1 MQNEVL
7 TMKLVLSL
15 LILNFLCG
23 LAIAADTP
31 TTAPTPV
38 LIELFT
44 SEGCSSC
51 PPADRLLEELDS
63 KQPIPGAELIVLSE
77 HVTYW
82 NSDGWKDPFSSQN
95 ITDRQNAYG
104 KQFKLASVYTPQMV
118 VDGESQFTGS
128 DTHSLQESVKKARSE
143 QTISMK
149 VSSTIDPSGKLTAHV
164 DASGGSGAVYVVLA
178 LNHAES
184 QVLRGENGGHRLS
197 HVAVVQSFEQI
208 GSLKKGKDFSK
219 DIEIKIPHGADP
231 ANLRVVAFVQQPN
244 GANGPGRVVGAAL
257 SMPTR

>member
-1 MQNEVL
+1 MDKFLLFVA
-7 TMKLVLSL
+7 SL
-15 LILNFLCG
+15 LIAST
-23 LAIAADTP
+23 LAHAADT
-31 TTAPTPV
+31 ASANSPTPV

-51 PPADRLLEELDS
+51 PPADKLLEELDS
-63 KQPIPGAELIVLSE
+63 KQPIAGAQLIVLSE

-82 NSDGWKDPFSSQN
+82 NSDGWKDPFSSQD
-95 ITDRQNAYG
+95 ITDRQSAYG

-128 DTHSLQESVKKARSE
+128 DSQALQESVQKARAE
-143 QTISMK
+143 QKIPVK
-149 VSSTIDPSGKLTAHV
+149 IAATIDTSGKLKAHV
-164 DASGGSGAVYVVLA
+164 EATGGSGAVYLVLA

-208 GSLKKGKDFSK
+208 GSLKKGKEFSK

-231 ANLRVVAFVQQPN
+231 ANLRVVAFVQQADGMYN
-244 GANGPGRVVGAAL
+244 PGKVIGAAL
-257 SMPTR
+257 SMPSK

>member
-1 MQNEVL
+1 MDKFL
-7 TMKLVLSL
+7 LFAASL
-15 LILNFLCG
+15 LIAG
-23 LAIAADTP
+23 TIAHAADT
-31 TTAPTPV
+31 ASANSPTPV
-38 LIELFT
+38 LVELFT

-51 PPADRLLEELDS
+51 PPADRLLQELDS
-63 KQPIPGAELIVLSE
+63 KQPIAGAQLIVLSE

-82 NSDGWKDPFSSQN
+82 NSDGWKDPFSSQD

-128 DTHSLQESVKKARSE
+128 DERSLRESVEKARAE
-143 QTISMK
+143 RTIPVK
-149 VSSTIDPSGKLTAHV
+149 ISSTIDSPGKLKARV
-164 DASGGSGAVYVVLA
+164 DASEGSGTVYLVLA

-208 GSLKKGKDFSK
+208 GNLKKGKEFSR
-219 DIEIKIPHGADP
+219 DVEIKIPRGVDP
-231 ANLRVVAFVQQPN
+231 ANLRVVAFVQQPDSTDN
-244 GANGPGRVVGAAL
+244 PGKVIGAAL
-257 SMPTR
+257 SMPSK

>member
-1 MQNEVL
+1 
-7 TMKLVLSL
+7 MKLVVSI
-15 LILNFLCG
+15 LILNSLCG
-23 LAIAADTP
+23 LAVAAAAP
-31 TTAPTPV
+31 PTAPIPV
-38 LIELFT
+38 LVELFT

-51 PPADRLLEELDS
+51 PPADKLLQELDS
-63 KQPIPGAELIVLSE
+63 KQPFPGVQLIVLSE

-82 NSDGWKDPFSSQN
+82 NSDGWKDPFSAQD

-128 DTHSLQESVKKARSE
+128 DSQALRESVEKARAE
-143 QTISMK
+143 PTIPLKISA
-149 VSSTIDPSGKLTAHV
+149 TIDSPGKLKSHV
-164 DASGGSGAVYVVLA
+164 EASGESGAVYLVLA

-208 GSLKKGKDFSK
+208 GNLKKGKIFSK
-219 DIEIKIPHGADP
+219 DIDIKIPHGVDP
-231 ANLRVVAFVQQPN
+231 TNLRVVAFIQQTSSIYN
-244 GANGPGRVVGAAL
+244 PGKVIGAAV
-257 SMPTR
+257 SMPSK